1 MKVIDKVSPTT
12 AEWAADE
19 FINYFGNFTSIE
31 DYLRFVK
38 KEVISQTS
46 SLFPLH
52 DEFFNED
59 IHPEEM
65 DFDIR
70 FVGNRFHNGIDQ
82 KYYKRVLKAVSS
94 HNNEDNIPGREL
106 RMMIYENITRKVV
119 GFIRFQSPLINSKPR
134 NDWLGNVPELTRFNR
149 HAIMGFIIVPTQPF
163 GFNYLGGKLLALLC
177 CSHEARE
184 QLNSKYGSD
193 ICLFE
198 TTSLYGTTKS
208 SSQYDGLKPYLRY
221 KGLTMSDFTPLLH
234 DDVFKG
240 LNKWFIARNN
250 DKLLVKED
258 ASSRKLKTQQK
269 MISII
274 KKSSSSQKAAEFQ
287 TAIVNAKNL
296 TEKKRVYFSD
306 YGFANSR
313 EVIRGD
319 TDILEKN
326 PINFDK
332 FYQENLIKWW
342 KNKASKRYESL
353 KSNGSLRKEL
363 EVWNKDMHIDIIR

>member
-1 MKVIDKVSPTT
+1 MTIKQIDDDKAS
-12 AEWAADE
+12 WAADQ
-19 FINYFGNFTSIE
+19 FIDYFQNFTNLE
-31 DYLRFVK
+31 EYLRHVK
-38 KEVISQTS
+38 KSVVTKS
-46 SLFPLH
+46 SILDDPK
-52 DEFFNED
+52 DDFFNQD
-59 IHPEEM
+59 IHPNDME
-65 DFDIR
+65 FDIR
-70 FVGNRFHNGIDQ
+70 LVGDRFQNGIPQD
-82 KYYKRVLKAVSS
+82 YYRNLLSSVSS

-106 RMMIYENITRKVV
+106 RMMIYEKNTNKVV
-119 GFIRFQSPLINSKPR
+119 GFIRLQSPLINSKPR
-134 NDWLGNVPELTRFNR
+134 NLWLGKAPDLKIFNR
-149 HAIMGFIIVPTQPF
+149 HAVMGFAIVPTQPF
-163 GFNYLGGKLLALLC
+163 GYNYLGGKLLALIC
-177 CSHEARE
+177 ISHFMRE
-184 QLNSKYGSD
+184 KLNEVFEKD
-193 ICLFE
+193 IALFE
-198 TTSLYGTTKS
+198 TTSLYGSSSS
-208 SSQYDGLKPYLRY
+208 SSQYDGLKPYMRY

-274 KKSSSSQKAAEFQ
+274 KKNSSSQKAAEFQ
-287 TAIVNAKNL
+287 TAIANAKNL

-319 TDILEKN
+319 TDKLEKN

-353 KSNGSLRKEL
+353 KSSGSLRTEL
-363 EVWNKDMHIDIIR
+363 EVWTKDMHIDIIR